1 MATPTATFLG
11 LLATALSAP
20 ERVRLDSM
28 SSDLRFILSEFEIP
42 DRIQLRAVE
51 LGYKSLALFAVLGDD
66 RPSVRALIATD
77 FFLNAQ
83 EPNLDADLALQARL
97 MSAQILAAWLSA
109 GTRATEEAKQSADNR
124 LLRLPNLISRT
135 ALTALRMKYE
145 LAHTRVSDK
154 IYPCASLLEK
164 RMEEVEEGGIT
175 APPLTEVISVEEADD
190 EQIQLSDNGSNIR
203 IRKAPK
209 AIPQPATTEQLRQRL
224 RTLSIAYTIV
234 SYKHSSRLWLRT
246 STHDVWL
253 NYTDYLL
260 SDQVA
265 SYNLDTDG
273 CSIKAAWKTVL
284 EYDMGM
290 RKLACRKITYDGQ
303 DFKTAIEFAMN
314 DLQCRERYF
323 VTPTALINASLAKKP
338 HVATGT
344 AVPPPLK
351 SVSDPTDG
359 PSKHGK
365 LKSRKQAQR
374 ARQKERAKS
383 EAKSEAVRVLPPGF
397 PDAKRAKIARTPDG
411 RNICGF
417 FQLPAGCRKQNCSYL
432 HVCDKCY
439 GNHPAHKCTTGKEA
453 SS

>member
-11 LLATALSAP
+11 LMATALSAP
-20 ERVRLDSM
+20 ERVQLESM

-42 DRIQLRAVE
+42 DRVQLRAVV
-51 LGYKSLALFAVLGDD
+51 LGYKNLALFAVLGDD
-66 RPSVRALIATD
+66 RPSVRTLIATD

-97 MSAQILAAWLSA
+97 ISAQILAAWLSA
-109 GTRATEEAKQSADNR
+109 STRATEEAKQSADNR

-145 LAHTRVSDK
+145 HAHARVSDK
-154 IYPCASLLEK
+154 LYPCASLLEK

-175 APPLTEVISVEEADD
+175 APPLTEVISIEEADD

-209 AIPQPATTEQLRQRL
+209 AILPPATSEELRQRL

-234 SYKHSSRLWLRT
+234 GYKHSSRLWLRT
-246 STHDVWL
+246 ATPDVWL
-253 NYTDYLL
+253 NYTDFLL

-265 SYNLDTDG
+265 LYNLDTDG

-284 EYDMGM
+284 EYDLGM
-290 RKLACRKITYDGQ
+290 RKLACRKITYDGL

-323 VTPTALINASLAKKP
+323 VTPTALINASMAKKQ
-338 HVATGT
+338 HVSAGT
-344 AVPPPLK
+344 ANPPPLK
-351 SVSDPTDG
+351 TVPASPDG
-359 PSKHGK
+359 PKPSKTK
-365 LKSRKQAQR
+365 LKKQAR
-374 ARQKERAKS
+374 WAKLKEKKKT
-383 EAKSEAVRVLPPGF
+383 EVVRVLPPGF
-397 PDAKRAKIARTPDG
+397 PDAKRTKVARTPDG

-417 FQLPAGCRKQNCSYL
+417 FQLPAGCRKQNCQYL
-432 HVCDKCY
+432 HVCEKCY
-439 GNHPAHKCTTGKEA
+439 GNHPAHKCDAG
-453 SS
+453 S